1 VLRAQDLCRAVVI
14 NHLAHGPPFFKKY
27 PMDHFAML
35 TPHEQLVETVLH
47 KPQSSVNAF
56 YWIYGTFCGPH

>member
-1 VLRAQDLCRAVVI
+1 MD
-14 NHLAHGPPFFKKY
+14 HLFKKY

-47 KPQSSVNAF
+47 IGQ
-56 YWIYGTFCGPH
+56 

>member
-1 VLRAQDLCRAVVI
+1 MD
-14 NHLAHGPPFFKKY
+14 HLLKKY

-47 KPQSSVNAF
+47 IGQ
-56 YWIYGTFCGPH
+56 